1 MENKVANFD
10 TCLSIISSDPYCK
23 EHLSNQFIMLIYLI
37 ALDKI
42 KEALS
47 KTIKILKPFN
57 LTFFSYNF
65 KSDDNINS
73 LLWFILYLDKIIYQK
88 KLKKRN

>member
-23 EHLSNQFIMLIYLI
+23 EHFSNQFIMLIYLI

-47 KTIKILKPFN
+47 KTIKILNGDAKIEFN
-57 LTFFSYNF
+57 LKNFSCLNF
-65 KSDDNINS
+65 D
-73 LLWFILYLDKIIYQK
+73 
-88 KLKKRN
+88 